1 MSQVVFNRAAD
12 TAHEARSAGSEPAD
26 RVHPEVIAVMDEL
39 GIDLRGQNPRP
50 LTRKLAPGERSSARS
65 A

>member
-1 MSQVVFNRAAD
+1 
-12 TAHEARSAGSEPAD
+12 
-26 RVHPEVIAVMDEL
+26 VIAVMDEL